1 MKSKSGIWIHNRLK
15 HPKVKHGLWSWKL
28 FFLCTLFQCI
38 LSFVTVNVFSVCI
51 LSNHYWQARIHFIS
65 MCVQQKYSMNELLF
79 NRFLLTLYIMKGCAP
94 IAQKIS
100 RFFVQFCKILFNL
113 EKKIC
118 ISPIFVPFQSFFPPN
133 LLFGHVFAPGGGGIK
148 QKNIHPCS
156 SNSRCLAC
164 APKIPPKYDRCLNLI
179 VWLVFI

>member
-15 HPKVKHGLWSWKL
+15 HPKVKHDLWSWKL

-118 ISPIFVPFQSFFPPN
+118 TVYSNWGKNMHFPHFRSLSIIFSPQLVIWPCFCPGRGGDQTEKYTP
-133 LLFGHVFAPGGGGIK
+133 LLFKF
-148 QKNIHPCS
+148 
-156 SNSRCLAC
+156 
-164 APKIPPKYDRCLNLI
+164 
-179 VWLVFI
+179 